1 MSDDLLD
8 LPEGWDTCIINELI
22 AVDGIFIDGDWVE
35 SKDQDPSGDV
45 RLIQLADIGDGFY
58 RNKSNRFLTK
68 EKAIQLNCTFLKPI
82 DVLVARM
89 PDPLGRACIF
99 PGDNKTCVTVVDVC
113 ILRSGSQGI
122 NQSWL
127 MYTLNSQIV
136 RSIIFSL
143 QSGSTRKRISRSNL
157 AKIRLPLPPLN
168 EQKRIVAK
176 IEELNDRSQT
186 AQKALETI
194 PQLCDRFRQSV
205 LAAAFR
211 GDLTADWREKN
222 PDVEPASV
230 LLERIKNERRQK
242 WEEEELKKFNAS
254 GKIPKDDKWKEKY
267 KESDSVDNL
276 TLSELPDTWRWVLVQ
291 QFADVGTGAT
301 PLRGETKFYEN
312 GTIPWITSG
321 ALNNLFID
329 NAEEF
334 ITTLAIQETNAKIF
348 PKHTLLV
355 AMYGEGKTRGKVAE
369 LLIEAAT
376 NQACAALVLEG
387 ISYKIQP
394 IVKLFFQKNY
404 NDIRK
409 LASGGV
415 QPNLNLNMIKLTP
428 VPVPPLEEQ
437 KQIVSLIEKY
447 FKIIETIEKQHQQA
461 TEKLEKLNQS
471 ILSKAFRGELVPQ
484 DPDDEPA
491 SVLLERIRAEREKL
505 NNSKPKSTSK
515 RKGKT
520 PKEQGTIPGLE

>member
-1 MSDDLLD
+1 MAIADL
-8 LPEGWDTCIINELI
+8 
-22 AVDGIFIDGDWVE
+22 
-35 SKDQDPSGDV
+35 
-45 RLIQLADIGDGFY
+45 
-58 RNKSNRFLTK
+58 KSPN
-68 EKAIQLNCTFLKPI
+68 
-82 DVLVARM
+82 DH
-89 PDPLGRACIF
+89 
-99 PGDNKTCVTVVDVC
+99 
-113 ILRSGSQGI
+113 
-122 NQSWL
+122 
-127 MYTLNSQIV
+127 
-136 RSIIFSL
+136 FSL
-143 QSGSTRKRISRSNL
+143 CDSLGCGRSVIKLIYNNLQGTDQPYINTSTLPNL
-157 AKIRLPLPPLN
+157 PIPLPPLN

-176 IEELNDRSQT
+176 IEELSDRSQA

-194 PQLCDRFRQSV
+194 PQLCDLFRQSV

-230 LLERIKNERRQK
+230 LLERIKKERRQK
-242 WEEEELKKFNAS
+242 WEEEELKKFHAS

-267 KESDSVDNL
+267 KEPDTVYNT
-276 TLSELPDTWRWVLVQ
+276 TLPELPNGWCWASVQ

-301 PLRGETKFYEN
+301 PLRGEPKFYEN

-334 ITTLAIQETNAKIF
+334 ITPIAIQETNAKIF

-376 NQACAALVLEG
+376 NQACAALILDG
-387 ISYKIQP
+387 FSSKIQP
-394 IVKLFFQKNY
+394 IVKLFLQKNY
-404 NDIRK
+404 DDIRK

-415 QPNLNLNMIKLTP
+415 QPNLNLNMIKLTL
-428 VPVPPLEEQ
+428 VPVPPLQEQ
-437 KQIVSLIEKY
+437 VQIIDILSSLIS
-447 FKIIETIEKQHQQA
+447 IIETIEKQHQQA

-484 DPDDEPA
+484 DPEDEPA

-505 NNSKPKSTSK
+505 NNNKPKSTSK
-515 RKGKT
+515 RKSKT